1 LTITSKSR
9 GERHSFRLSTSLVTC
24 KSFARI
30 ALDDPRDLTG
40 LTALLSVAEKRS
52 FTAAAAELRVT
63 PSAVSQTIRA
73 LEGRVGVRLLQ
84 RTTRSVGLTEAGTR
98 FIARLKPA
106 MAGVYEAFDA
116 LGELRDRPAG
126 LLRLTLPRFG
136 YEQVLAPRLPEFFRA
151 YPDIH
156 LDAALDDA
164 FVDIVE
170 QGFDA
175 GMRIGEMI
183 DSQMMG
189 VRVSDDLRMAV
200 VGSPGYFTKHGKP
213 EHPRDL
219 QTHDCINYRR
229 KTSGVIYRWEFTEN
243 GKDFAVAVNGRMLL
257 NDGALMASA
266 AAAGLGL
273 AYVLEVSVREQ
284 LASKRLVRVLNAFC
298 TSFPGFFLYYPSRVQ
313 IAPKLKALVD
323 LVKWPSSRVPSRS

>member
-1 LTITSKSR
+1 M
-9 GERHSFRLSTSLVTC
+9 LS
-24 KSFARI
+24 
-30 ALDDPRDLTG
+30 DQRDLSG
-40 LTALLSVAEKRS
+40 LSALLSVAEKRS

-73 LEGRVGVRLLQ
+73 LEDRVGVRLLQ

-106 MAGVYEAFDA
+106 MAGVYEAFNA

-136 YEQVLAPRLPEFFRA
+136 YEQVLAPRLPAFFEA

-156 LDAALDDA
+156 LDASLDDA

-170 QGFDA
+170 LGFDA

-183 DSQMMG
+183 DREMIG
-189 VRVSDDLRMAV
+189 VRVSDDMRMAV
-200 VGSPGYFTKHGKP
+200 VGSPAYFAKHGKP
-213 EHPRDL
+213 KHPREL
-219 QTHDCINYRR
+219 QEHDCINYRR
-229 KTSGVIYRWEFTEN
+229 RTSNVIYRWEFTEN
-243 GKDFAVAVNGRMLL
+243 RKDFAVTVNGKLLL
-257 NDGALMASA
+257 NDGDLMAEA

-273 AYVLEVSVREQ
+273 AYVVEASVRDA
-284 LASKRLVRVLNAFC
+284 LASKRLVRVLDAFC
-298 TSFPGFFLYYPSRVQ
+298 TPFPGFFLYYPSRVQ
-313 IAPKLKALVD
+313 VPPKLKALIDFVR
-323 LVKWPSSRVPSRS
+323 WPAR

>member
-1 LTITSKSR
+1 MLGSQQD
-9 GERHSFRLSTSLVTC
+9 LS
-24 KSFARI
+24 
-30 ALDDPRDLTG
+30 G

-73 LEGRVGVRLLQ
+73 LEERVGVRLLQ

-116 LGELRDRPAG
+116 LGERRDRPAG
-126 LLRLTLPRFG
+126 LLRLSLPRFG
-136 YEQVLAPRLPEFFRA
+136 YEQVLAPRLPQFFEA

-156 LDAALDDA
+156 LDASLDDA

-183 DSQMMG
+183 DREMIG

-200 VGSPGYFTKHGKP
+200 VGSPGYFAKHGKP
-213 EHPRDL
+213 KHPREL
-219 QTHDCINYRR
+219 QGHDCINYRQR
-229 KTSGVIYRWEFTEN
+229 TSGVVYRWEFSEN
-243 GKDFAVAVNGRMLL
+243 HKDFAVTVNGRLLL
-257 NDGALMASA
+257 NDGALMANA

-273 AYVLEVSVREQ
+273 AYVVESTVREE
-284 LASKRLVRVLNAFC
+284 LAHKRLVRVLDGFC
-298 TSFPGFFLYYPSRVQ
+298 TAFPGFFLYYPSRVQ
-313 IAPKLKALVD
+313 MAPKLKALID
-323 LVKWPSSRVPSRS
+323 FIRWPAR